1 MKHLF
6 VFLLLIPSV
15 LLAENY
21 WQQHVHYKI
30 DATLDP
36 KSHKI
41 FGKEKLIY
49 TNNSPDT
56 LKEIYFRLYWN
67 YFTEGS
73 RGEEL
78 ARRAKYYWHESS
90 GGTTINKFSIVDGES
105 EISPKYSIDN
115 TIMRIELPS
124 PLPPSSVITFSV
136 DWTGK
141 IPQGGNRTGHDGR
154 DYDIAQWYPQISCYD
169 KYGWDKSQ
177 YLGPAEFHNDY
188 GTFDVNITLP
198 KSFTLGFTGELTNPE
213 EVYADSIR
221 QKLLDATGKTE
232 TVRIADY
239 STTQWKN
246 GEDSTNITW
255 KFHAENVR
263 DFAWSANE
271 NYIWDV
277 AHYNPN
283 DGQQEVTIHSLY
295 FPDKAEF
302 WKNAAEY
309 GRFSIQFFSEHF
321 GRYPYKNCF
330 VVEGPI
336 GGGMEYPG
344 ITFIGHYGDKNSH
357 SPFGVI
363 AHEVGHN
370 WFPMIVGSNETNF
383 AFMDEGFATFMTAKA
398 TEEYWGRY
406 DNSFIWTEWY
416 QKFFAFPND
425 NVRDAIQRESIELAQ
440 SGYEEPIAT
449 HIYRFTESHYGTS
462 IYSKTAASLYM
473 LEYVLGDSLFET
485 VMKEYY
491 RKWQF
496 KLVYPENFYSTIH
509 EVSRNRDLRWFFDQW
524 YDRTFTC
531 DYGICGLDYEL
542 SNNNNEPVYKTKFHI
557 YRLGKAI
564 MPLDVQIEMA
574 DGNKRTVYI
583 PVDKWFNAEVDF
595 DTTIELPAKPVRA
608 EINPDGRILD
618 MNRLNNRTG
627 FVKTKIEFDNTMMS
641 IAPINAYNLRWRPSF
656 WYTDEGGMNLGYK
669 VTGSYLEDLSRFT
682 FYQLYNTREQTFN
695 YDLSLSHNMYKISP
709 ITSFDAR
716 AYTLEGRT
724 GYALVLNKGFRNS
737 YSVPPY
743 HNLHLQYAFSEL
755 MNKDYLLNPFVW
767 DEGKLH
773 RIIAG
778 YTYFNRGQ
786 NWTVNAAVYAEGS
799 SSLFGQSDFQY
810 SKRTV
815 ELKSNIT
822 LPNGSVLGVRV
833 YNGVGFGNIPQQ
845 VKFYAGGSS
854 PLEHYNAAF
863 LRSKGMLPT
872 EIRDHA
878 FAPGGGNVR
887 GYYSSMISGE
897 KIDAF
902 NLEWKWNSTFPW
914 YNMKIPYANYV
925 LKYFRGSLFLD
936 AARLSRSNERL
947 WDERFELDFG
957 IGFRLASLN
966 SLLGEA
972 AQSNIFTGL
981 GLRTLRI
988 DFPFFMTKP
997 LPGENKF
1004 KFRWVISLS
1013 EQF

>member
-1 MKHLF
+1 M
-6 VFLLLIPSV
+6 
-15 LLAENY
+15 LLAENF

-30 DATLDP
+30 DATLDT

-41 FGKEKLIY
+41 IGKEKLVY

-73 RGEEL
+73 RGDIM

-90 GGTTINKFSIVDGES
+90 GGTTVNKFSIVEGES
-105 EISPKYSIDN
+105 EITPKYSIDN
-115 TIMRIELPS
+115 TIMRIELPA
-124 PLPPSSVITFSV
+124 PLLPQSSITFSV

-141 IPQGGNRTGHDGR
+141 IPEGGNRTGHDGR

-198 KSFTLGFTGELTNPE
+198 KSFTLGFSGELMNPE
-213 EVYADSIR
+213 EVYPDSVR
-221 QKLLDATGKTE
+221 QRLNESKGKSE

-239 STTQWKN
+239 SKTEWKN
-246 GEDSTNITW
+246 GEDTTNITW

-309 GRFSIQFFSEHF
+309 GRFAISFFSEHF
-321 GRYPYKNCF
+321 GRYAYKNCF

-363 AHEVGHN
+363 VHEVGHN
-370 WFPMIVGSNETNF
+370 WFPMMIGSNETNF
-383 AFMDEGFATFMTAKA
+383 AFMDEGFTTYLTARG

-406 DNSFIWTEWY
+406 DNSFVWTEWY
-416 QKFFAFPND
+416 QKFFKFPND
-425 NVRDAIQRESIELAQ
+425 NVREAIQRESMDLART
-440 SGYEEPIAT
+440 GYEEPAAT
-449 HIYRFTESHYGTS
+449 HIYRFTEGHYGTS
-462 IYSKTAASLYM
+462 IYSKTGAILYM
-473 LEYVLGDSLFET
+473 LQYVLGDEMFEKA
-485 VMKEYY
+485 MKEYF
-491 RKWQF
+491 RRHQF
-496 KLVYPENFYSTIH
+496 KLVYPEDFYSTIQ
-509 EVSRNRDLRWFFDQW
+509 EVSGQRDLRWFFDQW
-524 YDRTFTC
+524 FHRTNRC
-531 DYGICGLDYEL
+531 DYGICGLDYEPIT
-542 SNNNNEPVYKTKFHI
+542 SGDAVTYKTKFHI
-557 YRLGKAI
+557 FRNEEAI
-564 MPLDVQIEMA
+564 MPLDVVIEME
-574 DGNKRTVYI
+574 DGSKHTVWI
-583 PVDKWFNAEVDF
+583 PVDKWFNTEVGF
-595 DTTIELPAKPVRA
+595 DTTIDLPSKPVRA
-608 EINPDGRILD
+608 EINPGGQIMD

-627 FVKTKIEFDNTMMS
+627 CIKIKFEFDNTVMS
-641 IAPINAYNLRWRPSF
+641 IPSVDAYNLRWRPSF
-656 WYTDEGGMNLGYK
+656 WYTDEGGFNLGYK
-669 VTGSYLEDLSRFT
+669 LSGSYLDELKRFS
-682 FYQLYNTREQTFN
+682 FYQIYNTRENKFD
-695 YDLSLSHNMYKISP
+695 YDLSVSHEVYNISP
-709 ITSFDAR
+709 LTSFDAR
-716 AYTLEGRT
+716 VYTLEGRK
-724 GYALVLNKGFRNS
+724 GYALVLNKGFRNR
-737 YSVPPY
+737 YTIPPN
-743 HNLHLQYAFSEL
+743 HNLHLQYNFSEL
-755 MNKDYLLNPFVW
+755 TNKEYLLNPFSW
-767 DEGKLH
+767 DAGRLN

-778 YTYFNRGQ
+778 YTYFNRWQ
-786 NWTVNAAVYAEGS
+786 NWYINAAVYAEGS
-799 SSLFGQSDFQY
+799 SSLFGESDFQY
-810 SKRTV
+810 SKRTI

-822 LPNGSVLGVRV
+822 LPNGSNIGVRF
-833 YNGVGFGNIPQQ
+833 YNGIGFGNIPQQ
-845 VKFYAGGSS
+845 AKYYAGGSS
-854 PLEHYNAAF
+854 PLEHFNAAF
-863 LRSKGMLPT
+863 LRSKGILPT
-872 EIRDHA
+872 ELRDHA
-878 FAPGGGNVR
+878 YAPGGGNVR
-887 GYYSSMISGE
+887 GYYSSLISGE

-914 YNMKIPYANYV
+914 YNMRIPYANYV

-936 AARLSRSNERL
+936 AARLTHSNERL

-957 IGFRLASLN
+957 IGFRFASL
-966 SLLGEA
+966 STLFGEA
-972 AQSNIFTGL
+972 SQSNILSGL

-997 LPGENKF
+997 FPGENKF
-1004 KFRWVISLS
+1004 KFRWVISLT